1 LSSKEIC
8 SQRLFGAPWA
18 LWRFTSAAKGFV
30 SQLRLNLMALLP
42 FKCMGKKQGFLLMWH
57 F

>member
-1 LSSKEIC
+1 LG
-8 SQRLFGAPWA
+8 LLGAP
-18 LWRFTSAAKGFV
+18 WRFTSAAKGFV